1 MAFNQRVFRKDGWQ
15 PHPRAFLR
23 KQKRGW
29 LVAGKDAQ
37 NCHCEAC
44 EAGRGNLLTSNYIEI
59 DSRSLSSNKAKGS
72 Q

>member
-1 MAFNQRVFRKDGWQ
+1 MASNQRVFRKDGWQ

-23 KQKRGW
+23 KQERGWGW

-44 EAGRGNLLTSNYIEI
+44 EAGRGNL
-59 DSRSLSSNKAKGS
+59 
-72 Q
+72 